1 MLNRNVLVGLALV
14 FAIAGCKGG
23 GGGFSQQARAGKTD
37 VFRYPIVTSP
47 TSLDPHTVE
56 DGDTIDLFEVP
67 AGAKID
73 EILEVHSA
81 HGGTAALTLGWKY
94 KDGSASGAGT
104 PSATALK
111 ASFSTV
117 AAGNSVG
124 GINPAALFPIQTASN
139 GVVTNQSGVVDKPI
153 IVYATHAGSAI
164 PLNGEIYVKAS
175 GEFVG
180 TK

>member
-1 MLNRNVLVGLALV
+1 MAAL
-14 FAIAGCKGG
+14 IAGDRYKVP
-23 GGGFSQQARAGKTD
+23 FAG
-37 VFRYPIVTSP
+37 
-47 TSLDPHTVE
+47 E
-56 DGDTIDLFEVP
+56 DGNSSTWSGYFKAAVAGSIGDTVDLFEIP

-94 KDGSASGAGT
+94 KDGSATGAGT
-104 PSATALK
+104 PAANALK

-117 AAGNSVG
+117 GAGNSQLTL
-124 GINPAALFPIQTASN
+124 NPVSLFTANPVN
-139 GVVTNQSGVVDKPI
+139 GVNTNTPGVVDKAI
-153 IVYATHAGSAI
+153 IVYATNAGSAI
-164 PLNGEIYVKAS
+164 PQNGEIYVKAK

>member
-1 MLNRNVLVGLALV
+1 MTAIVSGDRYRVP
-14 FAIAGCKGG
+14 FAGEDGNSSAWSGYYKFPAAG
-23 GGGFSQQARAGKTD
+23 S
-37 VFRYPIVTSP
+37 I
-47 TSLDPHTVE
+47 
-56 DGDTIDLFEVP
+56 GDTIDLFEVP

-73 EILEVHSA
+73 AILEVHSA
-81 HGGTAALTLGWKY
+81 HGGSAALTLGWKY
-94 KDGSASGAGT
+94 KDGVATGAGT

-117 AAGNSVG
+117 SAGNSVIG
-124 GINPAALFPIQTASN
+124 VNPASLFGIDSGKNTN
-139 GVVTNQSGVVDKPI
+139 GVVDRAI
-153 IVYATHAGSAI
+153 IVYATNSGSAV

>member
-1 MLNRNVLVGLALV
+1 MTAIVAGDRFKTP
-14 FAIAGCKGG
+14 FAGEDGNSSNWSGYYKFPAAG
-23 GGGFSQQARAGKTD
+23 A
-37 VFRYPIVTSP
+37 I
-47 TSLDPHTVE
+47 
-56 DGDTIDLFEVP
+56 GDTIDLFEVP

-153 IVYATHAGSAI
+153 IVYATNAGSAI